1 MVCCQNRTTI
11 RQCEQLIPAEKK
23 YNIGYVLEKATIL
36 GSELEK
42 SKDYR
47 HKENIEETSSSDETD
62 SEGESEEYIPPV
74 KIDQG
79 ERKDR
84 SHLKRGS

>member
-1 MVCCQNRTTI
+1 MS
-11 RQCEQLIPAEKK
+11 
-23 YNIGYVLEKATIL
+23 
-36 GSELEK
+36 SELEK

-47 HKENIEETSSSDETD
+47 HEENTEENSSSDETD
-62 SEGESEEYIPPV
+62 SADESEEYIPPV